1 MPDRSSKRPPAAALM
16 VAVVL
21 SLAAAVSFLT
31 GSSLLFPDVAWH
43 RIWEWNKPA
52 YVAFA
57 RLGRIAGV
65 LLLLLAALSAITG
78 SGLFRGKRWAW
89 WMAIALFGVN
99 GFGDVVTLI
108 LERDVGRSG
117 SGVLIA
123 SLFLWCLMSAGVKR
137 HFAVSRA
144 GR

>member
-89 WMAIALFGVN
+89 WMAIACSVS
-99 GFGDVVTLI
+99 T
-108 LERDVGRSG
+108 
-117 SGVLIA
+117 VLA
-123 SLFLWCLMSAGVKR
+123 MW
-137 HFAVSRA
+137 
-144 GR
+144 